1 MPLTENRADRDFEK
15 PETAGNMGARMRD
28 TKQDKKQQRRLK
40 RQVACNS
47 YAVDPERVA
56 TAIIVKLA
64 QEGEPFSPDPFAG
77 GPSRPA
83 GGVDPF
89 RQAA

>member
-1 MPLTENRADRDFEK
+1 MA
-15 PETAGNMGARMRD
+15 ARMPD
-28 TKQDKKQQRRLK
+28 TKNRRQHRKLK
-40 RQVACNS
+40 RQVARNS
-47 YAVDPERVA
+47 YAVDPQRVA
-56 TAIIVKLA
+56 TAIIVKLV
-64 QEGEPFSPDPFAG
+64 QEGPSSPDPFAG